1 MVLTIPENKSQ
12 ENSWDYY
19 HYDCSL
25 TYLSIVQAIV
35 RNPHAKNANGM
46 MRIVAI
52 RYIHF
57 IVVT

>member
-1 MVLTIPENKSQ
+1 MVFTIPKNKSQ
-12 ENSWDYY
+12 ENSWDDY
-19 HYDCSL
+19 HLDCSFK
-25 TYLSIVQAIV
+25 YLSIVNAIV
-35 RNPHAKNANGM
+35 RNPQAKKAKGM